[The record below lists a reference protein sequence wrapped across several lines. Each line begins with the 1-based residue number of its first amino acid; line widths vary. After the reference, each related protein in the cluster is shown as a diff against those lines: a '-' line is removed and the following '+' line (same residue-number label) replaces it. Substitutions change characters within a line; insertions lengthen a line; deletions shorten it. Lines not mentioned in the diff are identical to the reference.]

1 MKILR
6 FHFVFFNVKM
16 LEAEVKL
23 ENGDVVYPNI
33 WLPDKNGVMIGRDH
47 PFYGAEDVYNAPL
60 QQVISHDESSEDDF
74 RYVMAEFFEER
85 TEEMSVDVALEC
97 LAIKDGADLV
107 QYENGN
113 YGFVAFYN
121 GRQNG
126 FEIIG

>member
-1 MKILR
+1 MQKYTVITRNRIGENSPEEIFEEQMEKRTILGLNGSSYLC
-6 FHFVFFNVKM
+6 HFF
-16 LEAEVKL
+16 
-23 ENGDVVYPNI
+23 
-33 WLPDKNGVMIGRDH
+33 
-47 PFYGAEDVYNAPL
+47 
-60 QQVISHDESSEDDF
+60 ES
-74 RYVMAEFFEER
+74 EFFEER